1 MVNQFAEPTA
11 PLNALTSQK
20 TEWVWNDAHKQVFA
34 EFKRRMAEAPIFVH
48 APHPTARFI
57 VETDASLQV
66 TGAVLYPCP
75 LPELKQ

>member
-1 MVNQFAEPTA
+1 MMDHFAETILPF
-11 PLNALTSQK
+11 
-20 TEWVWNDAHKQVFA
+20 TEL
-34 EFKRRMAEAPIFVH
+34 KRRMTNIVH